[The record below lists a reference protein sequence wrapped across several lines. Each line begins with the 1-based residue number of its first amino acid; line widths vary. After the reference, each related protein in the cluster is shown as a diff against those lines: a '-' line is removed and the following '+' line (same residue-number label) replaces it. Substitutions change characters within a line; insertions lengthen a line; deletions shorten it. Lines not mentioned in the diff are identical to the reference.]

1 MRNKSIEVAGETV
14 DITGLDHM
22 THHSLPHQMMAFNPP
37 ANLIQENQLATTSE
51 VQLSQH
57 PTTSQLNQLPNT
69 SQLNQL
75 PTEVTPILHHLP
87 QSALH
92 QSAVQPPSVPH
103 GMQPPSVPHGMQ
115 PPSAPHA
122 MQGQHPARE
131 RTSSNQSVEQMIC
144 EEQILVVQGGVTP
157 PTLAWSLQ
165 VSLYIVG
172 TWSHAFDKVI
182 ILTSIY

>member
-103 GMQPPSVPHGMQ
+103 GMQPPS
-115 PPSAPHA
+115 APHA